1 MNPSKNITVTKS
13 IIMVDD
19 NIDNEKIYKR
29 LFLNANYSFSF
40 MSSSI
45 EFLEHLNTNSFD
57 NSTLVIL
64 DYNIDEHYHGLSLLK
79 KIREKNKSNKVIIF
93 SSTASDELKK
103 FDFSNLLP
111 AFYLDKL
118 DYNGKKLLNFC
129 DSLLF
134 EVK

>member
-1 MNPSKNITVTKS
+1 MASQLKKN

-19 NIDNEKIYKR
+19 NIDNKVLYHS
-29 LFLNANYSFSF
+29 LFLKADYTFEFIDSSLTFANNLDS
-40 MSSSI
+40 
-45 EFLEHLNTNSFD
+45 LLLNN
-57 NSTLVIL
+57 NTLIIL
-64 DYNIDEHYHGLSLLK
+64 DYNIDEHYHGLQLLK
-79 KIREKNKSNKVIIF
+79 LLRKKNILNKVIIF

-118 DYNGKKLLNFC
+118 DYNGKKLINFC

-134 EVK
+134 DVK